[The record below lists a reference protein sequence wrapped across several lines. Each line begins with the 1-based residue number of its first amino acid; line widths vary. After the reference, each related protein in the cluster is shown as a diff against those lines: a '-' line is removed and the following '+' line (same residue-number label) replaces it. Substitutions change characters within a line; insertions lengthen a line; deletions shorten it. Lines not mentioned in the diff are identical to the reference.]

1 MRFETIDQ
9 AVKAAGNKDN
19 KQFYSGLS
27 YNKNDIETIFDRPN
41 HAHTEALADLIEAD
55 MENYGLSDAQKEN
68 LERLREGKKVVI
80 GGQQA
85 GLFMSPSYIIH
96 KIISLLIV
104 TNELNTVHNKEA
116 VPVFWVA
123 GEDHDFEEVNHTFV
137 YDSYYRRRVKV
148 SYKPNLSVPMSVGFY
163 EYDKDAMKESLN
175 KLVAYLGDSTY
186 VNKLK
191 EAVNHKIDRC
201 TSWTELFHSL
211 VHETFKSHGLI
222 IFNSHLKAV
231 RELEKPILKKMFK
244 NHEAIDLAFKD
255 GQKKYN
261 ETMNTTPVIDTDTTV
276 HLFGNADTERE
287 LFLYKDGS
295 YHLGGKTYSQD
306 EVLALIEERP
316 ESFSNNVVTRP
327 LMQEALFNTAVFL
340 GGGAEVKYWG
350 EIHKT
355 FEVMDVQ
362 MPIVLKRME
371 FVYQDERI
379 QKLLNKYELNFDDAL
394 VQNINELKRTLI
406 DNHTDEALI
415 KEVDHIKETIDNAFE
430 ALYKKKDEYFNS
442 QLIDSN
448 KKQHQLQLD
457 YLKNRYNIEIK
468 RALRQDIHNLEELSE
483 KLFPN
488 GVLQERIYHPWQLSA
503 ELWDYSPLSYTENL
517 VIIKK

>member
-1 MRFETIDQ
+1 MRFETVDQ
-9 AVKAAGNKDN
+9 AVKAADNKDE
-19 KQFYSGLS
+19 KQFYGGLS
-27 YNKNDIETIFDRPN
+27 YDKNDIDNIFDRPN

-55 MENYGLSDAQKEN
+55 MAQYGLSDEQREN
-68 LERLREGKKVVI
+68 LKRLKEGSKVVI

-104 TNELNTVHNKEA
+104 TNELKTVHNKEA

-175 KLVAYLGDSTY
+175 KLLVYLGDLAY
-186 VNKLK
+186 VNELK
-191 EAVNHKIDRC
+191 TQVNQQIERC

-222 IFNSHLKAV
+222 IFNSHLKEV

-244 NHEAIDLAFKD
+244 NHEAIDRAFKE
-255 GQKKYN
+255 GQKTYN
-261 ETMNTTPVIDTDTTV
+261 ETMNTTPVIDTETTV

-287 LFLYKDGS
+287 LIVYKDGV
-295 YHLGGKTYSQD
+295 YHLGGKTYSQE
-306 EVLALIEERP
+306 EVLTLIEAEP
-316 ESFSNNVVTRP
+316 EKFSNNVVTRP

-340 GGGAEVKYWG
+340 GGGAEFKYWG
-350 EIHKT
+350 EIHQA
-355 FEVMDVQ
+355 FEVMGLQ

-379 QKLLNKYELNFDDAL
+379 QKLLNKYELNFDDSL
-394 VQNINELKRTLI
+394 VQNINQLKQTLI
-406 DNHTDEALI
+406 DNHTDEALL

-430 ALYKKKDEYFNS
+430 ALYEKKDEYFNS

-457 YLKNRYNIEIK
+457 YLKNRYNVEIK